1 MKLVYI
7 TKMIDTSFL
16 DQLTRFNLVINKRV
30 TSNLAGPRKSIA
42 TGRGLTFK
50 DYRIYAPGD
59 DIRLIDWKVY
69 ARTDDLYIKAY
80 EEERNLV
87 VHIILDGSASMGFGK
102 PISKFDYAAMI
113 GVGFA
118 YLALRD
124 NEKFQFSTFA
134 DTLEIFQPR
143 RGMSHLAAMV
153 QHLNSIKPKG
163 YSKLRDTIM
172 QYKKVIGSKS
182 MLVIASDFLVYI
194 DEIMEAFYTLGDH
207 EIKIIQVLDRVEKE
221 LKMEGDLKLIDSE
234 TKGLLRT
241 FISPRMRMEYQQ
253 QLDEHCAKIEEVCN
267 KLNIDYHLAIT
278 DTPIFDTF
286 YKILES

>member
-1 MKLVYI
+1 
-7 TKMIDTSFL
+7 MINTAFL
-16 DQLTRFNLVINKRV
+16 DQLTRFNLVVNKRV
-30 TSNLAGPRKSIA
+30 TSNLAGPRRSIA
-42 TGRGLTFK
+42 AGRGSTFK

-69 ARTDDLYIKAY
+69 ARTDNLYVKIK
-80 EEERNLV
+80 EEERNLI
-87 VHIILDGSASMGFGK
+87 VHIILDGSASMDFGR
-102 PISKFDYAAMI
+102 PISKFDYASMI

-118 YLALRD
+118 YLALRN

-134 DTLEIFQPR
+134 DQLEIFQPR

-163 YSKLRDTIM
+163 HSKLLDTTR

-182 MLVIASDFLVYI
+182 LLVIASDFLVNI
-194 DEIMEAFYTLGDH
+194 EEIREAFYLLGDH

-221 LKMEGDLKLIDSE
+221 LKMEGDMKLIDSE
-234 TKGLLRT
+234 TRGLLRT
-241 FISPRMRMEYQQ
+241 FISPRLRMDYQQ
-253 QLDEHCAKIEEVCN
+253 QLDAHCARIEEACN
-267 KLNIDYHLAIT
+267 KLNINYHLAIT

-286 YKILES
+286 YRILEG

>member
-1 MKLVYI
+1 
-7 TKMIDTSFL
+7 MIDISFL
-16 DQLTRFNLVINKRV
+16 DQLSRFNLVINKRV
-30 TSNLAGPRKSIA
+30 TSNIIGPRKSVMA
-42 TGRGLTFK
+42 GRGSTFK

-69 ARTDDLYIKAY
+69 ARTDNLYLKVH
-80 EEERNLV
+80 EEEKNLT
-87 VHIILDGSASMGFGK
+87 VHIIIDRSASMDFGK
-102 PISKFDYAAMI
+102 PISKFDFASMI

-118 YLALRD
+118 YLAIRD

-134 DTLEIFQPR
+134 DSLEIFQPK
-143 RGMSHLAAMV
+143 RGMSHLAAML

-163 YSKLRDTIM
+163 YSKLLDTVR

-182 MLVIASDFLVYI
+182 MLVLVSDFLLNI
-194 DEIMEAFYTLGDH
+194 NEIREAFYVLGDH

-221 LKMEGDLKLIDSE
+221 LKMEGDMMLIDSE

-241 FISPRMRMEYQQ
+241 FISPRLRMQYQQ

-267 KLNIDYHLAIT
+267 KLNIDYKLAVT
-278 DTPIFDTF
+278 DTSIFDTF
-286 YKILES
+286 YKILEG

>member
-1 MKLVYI
+1 
-7 TKMIDTSFL
+7 MINTQFL
-16 DQLTRFNLVINKRV
+16 DQLTRFNLVVNKRV
-30 TSNLAGPRKSIA
+30 TSTISGPRKSVA
-42 TGRGLTFK
+42 AGHGLTFK

-69 ARTDDLYIKAY
+69 ARTDNLYLKVH
-80 EEERNLV
+80 EEERNLT
-87 VHIILDGSASMGFGK
+87 VHIIIDKSASMDFGK
-102 PISKFDYAAMI
+102 PISKFDYASMI

-118 YLALRD
+118 YLALRE

-134 DTLEIFQPR
+134 DSLEIFQPK

-163 YSKLRDTIM
+163 YSKILDTIR

-182 MLVIASDFLVYI
+182 MLVIASDFLVNI
-194 DEIMEAFYTLGDH
+194 EEVREAFFMLGNH

-221 LKMEGDLKLIDSE
+221 LKMEGDMKLVDSE
-234 TKGLLRT
+234 TRGMLRT
-241 FISPRMRMEYQQ
+241 FISPRMRMDYQQ
-253 QLDEHCAKIEEVCN
+253 QLDAHCAKIEEACN
-267 KLNIDYHLAIT
+267 KLGVQYNLAVT

-286 YKILES
+286 YKILQG

>member
-1 MKLVYI
+1 
-7 TKMIDTSFL
+7 MIDTTFL

-59 DIRLIDWKVY
+59 DIRL
-69 ARTDDLYIKAY
+69 
-80 EEERNLV
+80 
-87 VHIILDGSASMGFGK
+87 ASMGFGK
-102 PISKFDYAAMI
+102 PFSKFDYASMI

-134 DTLEIFQPR
+134 DSLEIFQPR

-163 YSKLRDTIM
+163 YSKLLDTIR

-182 MLVIASDFLVYI
+182 MLVIASDFLVNI
-194 DEIMEAFYTLGDH
+194 DEIREAFYLLGDH
-207 EIKIIQVLDRVEKE
+207 DIKIIQVFDRVEKE
-221 LKMEGDLKLIDSE
+221 LKMEGDMKLIDSE

-241 FISPRMRMEYQQ
+241 FISPRLRMGYQQ

-267 KLNIDYHLAIT
+267 KLNVDYHLAIT
-278 DTPIFDTF
+278 DTSIFDTF